1 MARDQQP
8 REDLLRDATALV
20 ERVSFQAGYWT
31 EPVVVGF
38 RSNGAASIYF
48 GEDPV
53 YQFNCDD
60 ELRRSHWRGKR
71 IKAQQRQLQLLRQ
84 QPGSSR
90 LQLSNADLDA
100 DQTKEFL
107 DELTKRLE
115 LLRTAIFQRNLRVIG
130 QVPEQPDLL
139 PRLHSW
145 LESLGSCPTIAISP
159 SAQ

>member
-1 MARDQQP
+1 MARSQQP
-8 REDLLRDATALV
+8 REELLRDATALV
-20 ERVSFQAGYWT
+20 DRVSFQAGDWT

-53 YQFNCDD
+53 YQFNCDN

-71 IKAQQRQLQLLRQ
+71 IKAEQRQLQFLRQ

-90 LQLSNADLDA
+90 LQLSTIALDA
-100 DQTKEFL
+100 HQTNEFL

-115 LLRTAIFQRNLRVIG
+115 LLRTAVFHRNLRVIG

-139 PRLHSW
+139 PRLQSW
-145 LESLGSCPTIAISP
+145 LESLDSYPTIAISP
-159 SAQ
+159 KAH